1 MSLLGSQVYANP
13 STPLWLGTGGNQ
25 TINGSLF
32 ITGLVRAGTS
42 GAGDLQTTSALALID
57 PSLNVNG
64 RITANSSNLFIQGT
78 SNIKFGQIGTGN
90 TNTTLTISTFGANA
104 DLLTVGGT
112 VDALALK
119 LANTGG
125 AAVVGS
131 GTLASGIATISTTA
145 SDVNSYIFLSR
156 TNLAGAPPQPTGFL
170 RVTNKS
176 ANSFS
181 VASVD
186 STGATE
192 TGDNSSFDWL
202 IINPA

>member
-1 MSLLGSQVYANP
+1 MSLLGTQVYANP
-13 STPLWLGTGGNQ
+13 STPLWLGAGGNQ
-25 TINGSLF
+25 TLNGSLF
-32 ITGLVRAGTS
+32 VNGLIRATGDVQSPTAFT
-42 GAGDLQTTSALALID
+42 IYD
-57 PSLNVNG
+57 PSLNGAG
-64 RITANSSNLFIQGT
+64 RLTANYSGSVWLQSP
-78 SNIKFGQIGTGN
+78 SNIKFGQIGQGT
-90 TNTTLTISTFGANA
+90 TNTTLTISTPGANA

-112 VDALALK
+112 VDAQALK

-131 GTLASGIATISTTA
+131 ATLASGIATINTTA
-145 SDVNSYIFLSR
+145 SDVTSYIFLSR

-186 STGATE
+186 STGATL
-192 TGDNSSFDWL
+192 TTDNSSFDWL